1 MTARPAP
8 FTPGLRHVARDMGSE
23 AAAVMSFGGKPQSS
37 AEFALQALEN
47 VGADSLGFDD
57 VEALLM
63 KLDVLTFE
71 MSKRPG
77 MRGMQ
82 HVEKRIA
89 DALHELTLAEAAYNC
104 PSCNG
109 DGCGACFGSGVTR

>member
-1 MTARPAP
+1 MEMVMGHTEHQALSKAMTTVQ
-8 FTPGLRHVARDMGSE
+8 FVSE
-23 AAAVMSFGGKPQSS
+23 QNQRQSAAA
-37 AEFALQALEN
+37 FAVQALEN
-47 VGADSLGFDD
+47 VGSANVGFDD